1 MTAFDRAAA
10 EDFLFHE
17 AALMDAA
24 DWDAWLALFLPEAS
38 YWVPARVDQPDP
50 IEEVSLIYD
59 DLALLQARV
68 AQLKHPQHYSN
79 LPAVRASRHIS
90 NVRLASVSDSAAIV
104 QSKLLMVEKA
114 ADLQRIYSGQATHDL
129 RFVEGGI
136 RIAAKKVVL
145 LTCDAALEQ
154 MVLPL

>member
-1 MTAFDRAAA
+1 MTFDRAAA
-10 EDFLFHE
+10 EDFLFHK

-24 DWDAWLALFLPEAS
+24 DWDNWLALFLPES
-38 YWVPARVDQPDP
+38 TYWVPARVDQPDP
-50 IEEVSLIYD
+50 IEEVSLIHD

-90 NVRLASVSDSAAIV
+90 NVRLASATASEAVV
-104 QSKLLMVEKA
+104 QSKLIMVEKT
-114 ADLQRIYSGQATHDL
+114 ADQQRIYSGGSTHHL
-129 RFVEGGI
+129 RFIDATI
-136 RIAAKKVVL
+136 RIAAKKVIL